1 MGPCASCELNSSR
14 NHLRVISA
22 RLSVSD
28 SASGKLRPPRLLGL
42 LNAQFLCATSRQASI
57 LINEWVS
64 LWDYC
69 MGWGWGLHHSRK
81 FLSHVRKRKLA
92 RRSLVPFLQNKA
104 LTYFPHF
111 HPDKSYDGS
120 QIEEKHQISLFIT
133 QPRPFSP
140 LQWRDL
146 GVFQPSPGYSSIFS
160 QSSPPP
166 KYLSTGWAI
175 LLAPFSQPPTQ
186 YLLPGWKFLSI
197 FQLSPTRCLDHECLE
212 TSRECF
218 SPDPAQY
225 LSYWEGAGNL
235 LHRQIKLGISA
246 NTGDSPA
253 RRDLLKFVCTP
264 RGGGWAQGAT
274 AGTKAPVPRG
284 VQSKEGSPLW
294 VASSD
299 ATTVD

>member
-1 MGPCASCELNSSR
+1 MGPCASCALNSSG

-22 RLSVSD
+22 CLRVSD
-28 SASGKLRPPRLLGL
+28 SASGSLRPPWLLGL
-42 LNAQFLCATSRQASI
+42 LNAQFLCATPRQASI

-64 LWDYC
+64 LRDYC
-69 MGWGWGLHHSRK
+69 KGWGWGRHHSRK

-120 QIEEKHQISLFIT
+120 QIEEKHHISLLTT

-140 LQWRDL
+140 LQRRDL
-146 GVFQPSPGYSSIFS
+146 GIFQPSPGYSLIFFPIKSPS
-160 QSSPPP
+160 QVPFHWVGNSPSTFQPAP
-166 KYLSTGWAI
+166 HPVSFAWVEISQYLSAEPHLVSRPWVGVPWM
-175 LLAPFSQPPTQ
+175 FH
-186 YLLPGWKFLSI
+186 PGPL
-197 FQLSPTRCLDHECLE
+197 
-212 TSRECF
+212 
-218 SPDPAQY
+218 QY

-235 LHRQIKLGISA
+235 LHRQIKLGIST
-246 NTGDSPA
+246 NTGDSTT

-264 RGGGWAQGAT
+264 REGGWAQGAT

-294 VASSD
+294 VASSV
-299 ATTVD
+299 AITVD